1 MEPKTEA
8 GLQGALNLIAEGEL
22 EEAQKIISKLFEDD
36 LDCKELIYTN
46 KCCTFWIDSRKRLKH
61 VKDPYEQG
69 DNMIL
74 EWKSYQGF
82 ISRDTQKPYEPA
94 LYAVQKGFFSSAL
107 KYYTKF
113 FEEKDPYISA
123 EFYKKAGI
131 CYKKL
136 GDFENARV
144 CLTESNNIYP
154 NSASVIAELADCYCL
169 CGEDRIGKLLFREA
183 FFLKPEIID
192 IDFLDSELIKCLISI
207 VKEKGYSGKQLLY
220 WIPVYGVLSGVL
232 NIKREL
238 SSQEVAKLRKNIYAM
253 ENESKDPTCNMGVL
267 VPVLLNNYFWLID
280 HYNLKRE
287 STDKINDIL
296 LKIKILDSRVHD
308 LYRKSCIL

>member
-8 GLQGALNLIAEGEL
+8 GIQGALNLIASGEP
-22 EEAQKIISKLFEDD
+22 EEAQKIIGKLFEDE
-36 LDCKELIYTN
+36 LDCQELIYTN
-46 KCCTFWIDSRKRLKH
+46 KCNMFWIDLKKRLDGI
-61 VKDPYEQG
+61 KDPYELS
-69 DNMIL
+69 DSILL
-74 EWKSYQGF
+74 EWKSFQNF
-82 ISRDTQKPYEPA
+82 ISRDTQKPYEA
-94 LYAVQKGFFSSAL
+94 AIYAIQKGFFSSAL
-107 KYYTKF
+107 KYYTRF
-113 FEEKDPYISA
+113 FEEKDSYIRA
-123 EFYKKAGI
+123 EFYRRAGI

-183 FFLKPEIID
+183 FFIKPGIID
-192 IDFLDSELIKCLISI
+192 IDFLDSELIKYLISI
-207 VKEKGYSGKQLLY
+207 VQEKGYAGKQLLY
-220 WIPVYGVLSGVL
+220 WIPVYGVLSGIL

-238 SSQEVAKLRKNIYAM
+238 SSQEVAKIRKDIYAM
-253 ENESKDPTCNMGVL
+253 ENESKDPSCNMEDL

-287 STDKINDIL
+287 SLDKINDIL
-296 LKIKILDSRVHD
+296 LRIKILDVNVHNE
-308 LYRKSCIL
+308 YRKSCIL

>member
-1 MEPKTEA
+1 MESKTEK
-8 GLQGALNLIAEGEL
+8 GLQEVLALMEKGEP

-36 LDCKELIYTN
+36 LDCKELICTN
-46 KCCTFWIDSRKRLKH
+46 KYCMFWIDSRRRLKTI
-61 VKDPYEQG
+61 KDPYELS
-69 DNMIL
+69 DNILL
-74 EWKSYQGF
+74 EWKACQNF
-82 ISRDTQKPYEPA
+82 ILRDTRQVYDAA
-94 LYAVQKGFFSSAL
+94 LYAVQKGFFSTAL

-113 FEEKDPYISA
+113 FEERDAFTRA

-136 GDFENARV
+136 GDFENARA

-154 NSASVIAELADCYCL
+154 NSAPVIAELADCYCL
-169 CGEDRIGKLLFREA
+169 CGEDRFGKLLFREA
-183 FFLKPEIID
+183 FFIKPDAID

-207 VKEKGYSGKQLLY
+207 VTKKGYSGKQILY
-220 WIPVYGVLSGVL
+220 WIPVYGVLSGIL

-238 SSQEVAKLRKNIYAM
+238 TSQEVAKLRKDIYAM
-253 ENESKDPTCNMGVL
+253 ENESKDPACNKEIL

-287 STDKINDIL
+287 SIDKINDVL
-296 LKIKILDSRVHD
+296 LKIKILDSKVHD